1 MYRTSSVSCGTSFLI
16 LQIFHTVTKRT
27 SCNLTIGLCS
37 LLLGFTITTSCASK
51 KAELKESVLSLK
63 ANVDSLNASL
73 QASPI
78 EMKHGLKLIGAKFEH
93 SQVRYIYSADSKFM
107 QQLDAAST
115 RKAHRESLLPGGNS
129 YELGKKLV
137 ACKCGIGY
145 IYTAEEDS
153 DYRIAIEFT
162 PEEVRQLCTI
172 PTAADSTQKK

>member
-16 LQIFHTVTKRT
+16 PQNFHTVRKRT
-27 SCNLTIGLCS
+27 ICNLTICLCS
-37 LLLGFTITTSCASK
+37 LLLCFTITTSCNSK
-51 KAELKESVLSLK
+51 KDELKESVLSLK

-73 QASPI
+73 QASPM
-78 EMKHGLKLIGAKFEH
+78 EMKNGLKLIGAKFEH

>member
-1 MYRTSSVSCGTSFLI
+1 M
-16 LQIFHTVTKRT
+16 KRT
-27 SCNLTIGLCS
+27 ICNLTICLCS
-37 LLLGFTITTSCASK
+37 LLLCSTITMSCNSK
-51 KAELKESVLSLK
+51 KDELKESVLSLK

-73 QASPI
+73 QASPM
-78 EMKHGLKLIGAKFEH
+78 EMKNGLKLIGAKFEH

>member
-1 MYRTSSVSCGTSFLI
+1 
-16 LQIFHTVTKRT
+16 
-27 SCNLTIGLCS
+27 
-37 LLLGFTITTSCASK
+37 
-51 KAELKESVLSLK
+51 
-63 ANVDSLNASL
+63 
-73 QASPI
+73 
-78 EMKHGLKLIGAKFEH
+78 MKHGLKLIGAKFEH